1 MFLFSLT
8 DFKLIYYYINKKQ
21 SKIKK
26 KEEKNTVIR
35 IIGVFGLGI
44 LIIIVALYS
53 IY

>member
-1 MFLFSLT
+1 MILFSLT

-21 SKIKK
+21 SKIK